1 MDSIDLKARTK
12 KFALMVID
20 LVELLPNTIS
30 ARVIANQIAKS
41 GTSVD
46 ANCPAFCSAR
56 SDWEFVAKMTIVI
69 EEADETL
76 FWIEIIQEKK
86 WANYVELHL
95 EGRKRTHRYFC

>member
-1 MDSIDLKARTK
+1 
-12 KFALMVID
+12 
-20 LVELLPNTIS
+20 
-30 ARVIANQIAKS
+30 
-41 GTSVD
+41 
-46 ANCPAFCSAR
+46 
-56 SDWEFVAKMTIVI
+56 MTIVI